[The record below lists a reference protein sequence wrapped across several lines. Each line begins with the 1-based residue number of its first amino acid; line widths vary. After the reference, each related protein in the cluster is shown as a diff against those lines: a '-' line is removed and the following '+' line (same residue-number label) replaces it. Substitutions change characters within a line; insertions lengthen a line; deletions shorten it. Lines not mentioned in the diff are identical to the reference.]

1 MTVPIFYEN
10 SFPFPPVITEAY
22 IETGESAISGGTDSE
37 GLCVPCLD
45 EGDPVRELIITV
57 KVMNQGIYPITQLDL
72 AIENP
77 TFLPDDVIK
86 IMLYREPGDD
96 GWADRVS
103 KNRLLEPQEGFT
115 FKAHFYL
122 RDRINK
128 LELMNY
134 LSNFQLRIVGIK
146 YETKKGR
153 VDQWWDEINTEWLQ
167 RGVSGIS
174 TCGWSDTGGRSD
186 DGPDNLEISIMYVNP
201 TLRLADPEG
210 SRQ

>member
-22 IETGESAISGGTDSE
+22 IETGESGRTD
-37 GLCVPCLD
+37 
-45 EGDPVRELIITV
+45 DPVRELIIIV

-77 TFLPDDVIK
+77 TVLPDDVIK
-86 IMLYREPGDD
+86 ILFFREPGDDD
-96 GWADRVS
+96 GWADRIS

-115 FKAHFYL
+115 FEAHFYL
-122 RDRINK
+122 RVRIND

-134 LSNFQLRIVGIK
+134 LSNFQLRVVGIK

-167 RGVSGIS
+167 RGVSSIS
-174 TCGWSDTGGRSD
+174 TGAWVDTRGWSGDS
-186 DGPDNLEISIMYVNP
+186 PDNLEISIMYVDP
-201 TLRLADPEG
+201 TLALAAPEITG
-210 SRQ
+210 NKKGEAG

>member
-1 MTVPIFYEN
+1 MTVPVFYEN

-22 IETGESAISGGTDSE
+22 IETGESARYGGADSY
-37 GLCVPCLD
+37 VPCAD
-45 EGDPVRELIITV
+45 EGPPGQELIITV
-57 KVMNQGIYPITQLDL
+57 KVMNQGIYPISQLDL

-86 IMLYREPGDD
+86 IMLLRSDD
-96 GWADRVS
+96 DDWWAERVS

-115 FKAHFYL
+115 FNALFYL
-122 RDRINK
+122 RNRIK
-128 LELMNY
+128 DLESMNY
-134 LSNFQLRIVGIK
+134 LSDFQLRVVGIK

-153 VDQWWDEINTEWLQ
+153 VDQWWDEINTEWLI

-174 TCGWSDTGGRSD
+174 TRGLADTRGWSD

-201 TLRLADPEG
+201 PLRPAAPEG
-210 SRQ
+210 CRQ